1 MEEEMTRRPFT
12 GLPEDMYARYDD
24 QDQNNRDFIVAAY
37 DNNIISE
44 LFWPNYEAA
53 PWHLQ
58 MEVGNQIINFW
69 PHKAKAHV
77 AYESSVAY
85 GLPAMFATVR
95 RVQGETFDDFD
106 LVEREQ

>member
-1 MEEEMTRRPFT
+1 MTKRPFT

-58 MEVGNQIINFW
+58 MEVGNQLINFW

-77 AYESSVAY
+77 AHESSVAY

>member
-1 MEEEMTRRPFT
+1 
-12 GLPEDMYARYDD
+12 
-24 QDQNNRDFIVAAY
+24 
-37 DNNIISE
+37 
-44 LFWPNYEAA
+44 
-53 PWHLQ
+53 
-58 MEVGNQIINFW
+58 MEVGNQLINFW

>member
-1 MEEEMTRRPFT
+1 MTRRQFT
-12 GLPEDMYARYDD
+12 GRSEDMYARYDD
-24 QDQNNRDFIVAAY
+24 QVQKNRDFIVAAR
-37 DNNIISE
+37 DANIIGE

-58 MEVGNQIINFW
+58 VAIGNQLINFW

-85 GLPAMFATVR
+85 GLPAMIAIVR
-95 RVQGETFDDFD
+95 RVQGDAFEDFD
-106 LVEREQ
+106 LVERDA